1 MYKHAF
7 DCKKCPQRGGPD
19 GCPCWIELV
28 WKNDITGET
37 VVEKGCYFQLTPKL
51 ILEAVKAANIS
62 SEHACQM
69 RNGFQYL
76 ADFAEKYPMLE
87 EG

>member
-1 MYKHAF
+1 M
-7 DCKKCPQRGGPD
+7 
-19 GCPCWIELV
+19 
-28 WKNDITGET
+28 
-37 VVEKGCYFQLTPKL
+37 
-51 ILEAVKAANIS
+51 LEAVKAANIS